1 MIEIIVPITV
11 ALITAILGPSIVAY
25 ITKKIKAKKDPIAE
39 ALYHGALI
47 TNRLEKIQELIECDR
62 IWLTQFHNGGH
73 FYPTGKSI
81 QKFSII
87 YELVSPNTHSI
98 QHTFQNIPINLFSKS
113 INYLLEN
120 DIISIPDFKD
130 ETNPTYGLKYIA
142 EETGSK
148 SSYSYA
154 LKTID
159 NKFIGVLGID
169 FTKKKC
175 KLTDEHI
182 DQILIYATQIAAELY
197 NHLQSK

>member
-1 MIEIIVPITV
+1 MVEIIVPIAV
-11 ALITAILGPSIVAY
+11 ALITGIVGPSIVAF
-25 ITKKIKAKKDPIAE
+25 INKKTKSKQDPIAD
-39 ALYHGALI
+39 ALYHGTLV
-47 TNRLEKIQELIECDR
+47 THKLEKIQELLECDR

-87 YELVSPNTHSI
+87 YELVSPEAHSI
-98 QHTFQNIPINLFSKS
+98 QHNFQNIPINLFSKS
-113 INYLLEN
+113 INYLLEHN
-120 DIISIPDFKD
+120 IISIPDFKD
-130 ETNPTYGLKYIA
+130 ESCPTYGLKYIA
-142 EETGSK
+142 QETGSK
-148 SSYSYA
+148 SSYGYA

-175 KLTDEHI
+175 KLSEEEI
-182 DQILIYATQIAAELY
+182 AEISMYATQIASELH